1 MIGFYED
8 FVIGAENRLGSHEFT
23 REAIIAFATAY
34 DPQPF
39 HVDDAAGAVSIYGSL
54 CASGWHTACICMRTL
69 IDWRDARRKEAEAR
83 GEPVPA
89 LGVSPG
95 IRDLRWPNPV
105 RAGDTLRARSE
116 ALRKRL
122 SRKDPKRGIVEY
134 RYTLL
139 NQHEETAFTCC
150 SINLV
155 ALRP

>member
-39 HVDDAAGAVSIYGSL
+39 HVDDAAGAASIYGSL

-105 RAGDTLRARSE
+105 RPGAVVTFYSKVESKRETKRPAWGLVGHHTRGVDQTGREVVSMHGSVFVAR
-116 ALRKRL
+116 
-122 SRKDPKRGIVEY
+122 RGG
-134 RYTLL
+134 
-139 NQHEETAFTCC
+139 
-150 SINLV
+150 
-155 ALRP
+155 